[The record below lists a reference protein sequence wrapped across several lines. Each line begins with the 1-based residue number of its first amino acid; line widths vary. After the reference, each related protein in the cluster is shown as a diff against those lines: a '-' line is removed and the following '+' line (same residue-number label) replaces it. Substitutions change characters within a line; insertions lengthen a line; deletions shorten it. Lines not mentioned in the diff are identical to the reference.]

1 MAKKAIGELIR
12 DLRTDRGV
20 GVRELGRLVEVTGVH
35 ISNIEKGKATPSPE
49 LLTKIGRAL
58 GADVDELLSVADQV
72 DPALL
77 DVIKSQ
83 PQVLPS
89 FLRSAQNLSKEQ
101 WELLQ
106 KQVQEMT
113 EKGKK

>member
-1 MAKKAIGELIR
+1 MAKKTIGELIR
-12 DLRTDRGV
+12 GLRAEREV
-20 GVRELGRLVEVTGVH
+20 GVRELGRLVDVTGVH

-58 GADVDELLSVADQV
+58 GADVDELLSVANQV
-72 DPALL
+72 DPAVI

-101 WELLQ
+101 WEALQ
-106 KQVQEMT
+106 EQVRKMT
-113 EKGKK
+113 EDK

>member
-1 MAKKAIGELIR
+1 MESKSVGDLIR
-12 DLRTDRGV
+12 EIRTARGV
-20 GVRELGRLVEVTGVH
+20 GVRELGRLVDVTGVH
-35 ISNIEKGKATPSPE
+35 ISNIEKGKATPSAE
-49 LLTKIGRAL
+49 LLTKIAKAL
-58 GADVDELLSVADQV
+58 DTDADELLSKADQV
-72 DPALL
+72 DPAVI